1 MKRFFKICTAL
12 TIIFGILGAGLLIAA
27 FGTGAK
33 IPAVI
38 NSVTKEIGIG
48 EGGAYYS
55 FGKEGIQDI
64 EIDIGGNDLTIVQ
77 SSGDQISLNNDED
90 ARIQAKIEDHGRK
103 LKIKQRFKFRFFHFG
118 DSQGTAVLT
127 LPKDMSLDELE
138 IDCGSGEVKADV
150 SLTANEVSIDCGSGD
165 IEIRSLDA
173 AKTDIDSG
181 SGDVTIS
188 MKGNEEEYSY
198 DVDSGSGDVY
208 IGTRNYS
215 GSDTSYESKNGN
227 REIEIDSGSGDVR
240 IKFSG
245 AE

>member
-38 NSVTKEIGIG
+38 NNVTKEIGIG
-48 EGGAYYS
+48 KGGAYYS
-55 FGKEGIQDI
+55 FGKEGIRDI

-77 SSGDQISLNNDED
+77 GSGDQVSLDNDGD

-103 LKIKQRFKFRFFHFG
+103 LKIKQRFNFFHFWNTR
-118 DSQGTAVLT
+118 GTAVLT

-138 IDCGSGEVKADV
+138 LDCGSGEVKANTD
-150 SLTANEVSIDCGSGD
+150 LTANEVSVDCGSGD

-173 AKTDIDSG
+173 VKTDIDSG

-188 MKGNEEEYSY
+188 MKGTEEEYSY
-198 DVDSGSGDVY
+198 EVDSGSGDVY
-208 IGTRNYS
+208 IGSRNYS
-215 GSDTSYESKNGN
+215 GSDTSYGNENGS
-227 REIEIDSGSGDVR
+227 REIEIDSGSGDIR
-240 IKFSG
+240 IKFLG
-245 AE
+245 AD